1 MVNTYCKQR
10 VANFLRGRQA
20 FIFLALIF
28 FSMSGQLFSQQIT
41 VRGTVVAEAEN
52 ETLIG
57 VNILEKNGK
66 ALAATDID
74 GKYSIVC
81 DINSTLVFSYVGY
94 TTREIKVDNQAILDV
109 VLVSDSKLLDALVV
123 TGYRSE
129 IKSNVSSAIST
140 VKGKDVEKLVV
151 LGIDQALQGQAPGI
165 QVTQTSGAPGDDI
178 AVRIRG
184 VGTLGNSNPLYIV
197 DGVPTNAN
205 INMFATGDIESIDI
219 LKDGAAAAIY
229 GSRAANGVIVI
240 TTKKGK
246 SGIPSFNFSSS
257 IGMAKAYRLPKLLN
271 AKDFLDV
278 RNAAIKN
285 ANTLRDP
292 ARQLD
297 TIPNDVLDTLPDI
310 DWLDQVF
317 RTAPIQKYGL
327 SASGGSENSKYYIT
341 GEYLNQDGTY
351 KGQGFKKYSIRFNG
365 ETGNKW
371 FKVGNNISY
380 AFTDRQVSNS
390 TGDGFGPGNE
400 LSGIRYALIASPVF
414 NPYKPDGSYY
424 NVSSELGDPT
434 LFGDG
439 NANPLALIDATNWTV
454 QRSRIFGNI
463 FAELTLFKA
472 VKIRTNLGGDF
483 TFENEKKFKRKLS
496 EAIYNPTS
504 LNEGRV
510 FSRNLIWTNT
520 ADYEKRF
527 GRSRISG
534 VIGMEAIE
542 NRDNYLG
549 ASVNNFFRTDA
560 LFQNIDNSV
569 TTDIKNIGASGI
581 TTEWSLL
588 SYFAQVNYSFD
599 NKYVLG
605 ATVRRDGSSRFGADN
620 RWGVFPAVSAAWN
633 VSNEEFF
640 KNFEVFSTF
649 KLRASYGILGSQEI
663 GNYPYSSLV
672 GLGQRVY
679 SFGGGVVTGAQLLE
693 TGNSQIKWESC
704 TQYDFGL
711 DFSLL
716 NDRLSVFMDYY
727 NKTSND
733 VLVRVPIP
741 QSGGEQNPPYVNAG
755 SIENK
760 GFELGIIFN
769 NKFRDLNYSV
779 GGNISTVNNK
789 VLSLSDGE
797 PILGGFGL
805 SDGAITKTEVG
816 YPIGSFFL
824 YQADGLFQSQE
835 EIEASAF
842 QTKDTRPGDVKFADL
857 NGDKIIDQ
865 NDRTHLGS
873 PFPKFTYGFNL
884 SLNYKNFDLST
895 LIQGV
900 YGNDVYFLY
909 GNFAYETQSRG
920 FNSYDEIKN
929 YWTPTNTNTD
939 IPKVSLDDRN
949 GNRRVSTRFLQDG
962 SYLKVRNITLGYD
975 FKPMIKTNKIGSLR
989 MYVTGQNLFTFTKY
1003 TGLDPEIQAN
1013 NNDTD
1018 GAGITSDFAVGIDWG
1033 TVPAPRTFIIGL
1045 NLGF

>member
-1 MVNTYCKQR
+1 MVNSYPKQR
-10 VANFLRGRQA
+10 LGNFLGFAQT
-20 FIFLALIF
+20 FILFLVCIF
-28 FSMSGQLFSQQIT
+28 AADKISAQQIT

-52 ETLIG
+52 EALIG
-57 VNILEKNGK
+57 VNIIEKNGT
-66 ALAATDID
+66 ALAATDLD
-74 GKYSIVC
+74 GKYTIVC
-81 DINSTLVFSYVGY
+81 DINATLIFSYVGY
-94 TTREIKVDNQAILDV
+94 TSQEIKVSNQAILDV
-109 VLVSDSKLLDALVV
+109 VLVSDSKLLDGLVV

-151 LGIDQALQGQAPGI
+151 LGLDQALQGQAPGI
-165 QVTQTSGAPGDDI
+165 SVTQTSGAPGDDI

-205 INMFATGDIESIDI
+205 INMFSTGDIESIDI

-246 SGIPSFNFSSS
+246 SGIPTFNFTSS
-257 IGMAKAYRLPKLLN
+257 IGMSKAFNLPKLLN
-271 AKDFLDV
+271 SRDYLTV

-285 ANTLRDP
+285 ANVLRDP

-297 TIPNDVLDTLPDI
+297 TIPMNVLDTLPDI
-310 DWLDQVF
+310 NWYDQVF

-341 GEYLNQDGTY
+341 GEYMNQDGTF
-351 KGQGFKKYSIRFNG
+351 KGQSFEKYTLRFNG

-371 FKVGNNISY
+371 FKIGNNISY
-380 AFTDRQVSNS
+380 AYTDRKIINS

-400 LSGIRYALIASPVF
+400 LSAIRYALIAAPVF

-424 NVSSELGDPT
+424 NVSTELGDAT

-439 NANPLALIDATNWTV
+439 NANPLALIDATDWTV
-454 QRSRIFGNI
+454 KRSRIFGNI

-472 VKIRTNLGGDF
+472 LKVRTNLGGDF
-483 TFENEKKFKRKLS
+483 TFENEKKFKERLS

-504 LNEGRV
+504 LTEGRV

-520 ADYEKRF
+520 ADIEKRF
-527 GRSRISG
+527 GRSRVSG
-534 VIGMEAIE
+534 LIGMEAIQ
-542 NRDNYLG
+542 NQANYLG
-549 ASVNNFFRTDA
+549 ASVNNFFRTDE
-560 LFQNIDNSV
+560 LFRNIDNSV

-605 ATVRRDGSSRFGADN
+605 ATVRRDGSSRFGADS
-620 RWGVFPAVSAAWN
+620 RWGVFPAFSAAWN
-633 VSNEEFF
+633 VSNEDWF
-640 KNFEVFSTF
+640 KSLEIFSTF
-649 KLRASYGILGSQEI
+649 KLRASWGRLGNQEI

-711 DFSLL
+711 DFSLFK
-716 NDRLSVFMDYY
+716 DRLSFFMDYY
-727 NKTSND
+727 NKTSED

-741 QSGGEQNPPYVNAG
+741 QSAGEQNPPYVNAA

-760 GFELGIIFN
+760 GFELGVIFN
-769 NKFRDLNYSV
+769 NKFRDLNYSI
-779 GGNISTVNNK
+779 GGNISTVQNK

-816 YPIGSFFL
+816 RPIGSFFL
-824 YQADGLFQSQE
+824 YEADGLFQTQE
-835 EIEASAF
+835 EIEASPF
-842 QTKDTRPGDVKFADL
+842 QTDDTRPGDVKFKDL
-857 NGDKIIDQ
+857 NGDGIIDQ
-865 NDRTHLGS
+865 KDRAHSGS
-873 PFPKFTYGFNL
+873 PFPKFSYGMNFSVNW
-884 SLNYKNFDLST
+884 KNFDLSA
-895 LIQGV
+895 LVQGV
-900 YGNDVYFLY
+900 YGNDIYFLY

-929 YWTPTNTNTD
+929 YWTPTNTDTD

-975 FKPMIKTNKIGSLR
+975 FKPLIKTNKIGGLR
-989 MYVTGQNLFTFTKY
+989 MYITGQNLFTFTKY

-1018 GAGITSDFAVGIDWG
+1018 GAGISSDFAVGIDWG

-1045 NLGF
+1045 NLSF

>member
-1 MVNTYCKQR
+1 MKRLYLLVFAISF
-10 VANFLRGRQA
+10 VHILSA
-20 FIFLALIF
+20 
-28 FSMSGQLFSQQIT
+28 QQVT
-41 VRGTVVAEAEN
+41 VRGKVISEDEK
-52 ETLIG
+52 EPLIG

-74 GKYSIVC
+74 GRYTIEC
-81 DINSTLVFSYVGY
+81 DINSILVFSYVGY
-94 TTREIKVDNQAILDV
+94 TTQEIKVNNQAILDV
-109 VLVSDSKLLDALVV
+109 VMVSDAKVLDGLVV

-129 IKSNVSSAIST
+129 IKSNVSSAIAT
-140 VKGKDVEKLVV
+140 VKGRDVEKLVV
-151 LGIDQALQGQAPGI
+151 LGLDQAMQGQAPGVS
-165 QVTQTSGAPGDDI
+165 VTQVSGAPGDDI

-205 INMFATGDIESIDI
+205 INMFSTNDIESIEI

-229 GSRAANGVIVI
+229 GSRAANGVVVI

-246 SGIPSFNFSSS
+246 SGIPTFNFSSS
-257 IGMAKAYRLPKLLN
+257 VGISQAYRLPKLLN
-271 AKDFLDV
+271 SRDYLTV

-285 ANTLRDP
+285 ANELRDP

-297 TIPNDVLDTLPDI
+297 TIPMDILDTLPDI
-310 DWLDQVF
+310 NWYDEVF

-327 SASGGSENSKYYIT
+327 SASGGNENSKYYIT
-341 GEYLNQDGTY
+341 GEYMNQDGVFR
-351 KGQGFKKYSIRFNG
+351 GQGFEKYTLRFNG

-371 FKVGNNISY
+371 FKIGNNISY
-380 AFTDRQVSNS
+380 AYTDRKVINS

-400 LSGIRYALIASPVF
+400 LSAIRYALIAAPVF
-414 NPYKPDGSYY
+414 RPYKPDGSYY
-424 NVSSELGDPT
+424 NVSTELGDPVI
-434 LFGDG
+434 FGDG
-439 NANPLALIDATNWTV
+439 NANPLALIDATDWTV
-454 QRSRIFGNI
+454 KRSRIFGNV

-472 VKIRTNLGGDF
+472 LKLRTNLGGDF
-483 TFENEKKFKRKLS
+483 TFENEKKFKSKLS

-504 LNEGRV
+504 LTEGRV

-527 GRSRISG
+527 GKNRISG
-534 VIGMEAIE
+534 VVGMEAIQ
-542 NRDNYLG
+542 NQDNYLG
-549 ASVNNFFRTDA
+549 ASVNNFFRTDP
-560 LFQNIDNSV
+560 LFRNIDNSV
-569 TTDIKNIGASGI
+569 TEDIKNIGASGI
-581 TTEWSLL
+581 TTEWALL
-588 SYFAQVNYSFD
+588 SYFAQANYSYA

-605 ATVRRDGSSRFGADN
+605 ATIRRDGSSRFGADN
-620 RWGVFPAVSAAWN
+620 RWGVFPAFSAAWN
-633 VSNEEFF
+633 ISNEGFF
-640 KNFEVFSTF
+640 APLDFFSTF
-649 KLRASYGILGSQEI
+649 KLRASWGKLGNQEI

-693 TGNSQIKWESC
+693 TGNSKIKWESC

-711 DFSLL
+711 DFSLFR
-716 NDRLSVFMDYY
+716 DRLSFMLDYY

-733 VLVRVPIP
+733 VLVRVPVP
-741 QSGGEQNPPYVNAG
+741 QSGGEQNPPYVNAA

-760 GFELGIIFN
+760 GFELGVILN
-769 NKFRDLNYSV
+769 NNFRDLSYSV
-779 GGNISTVNNK
+779 GGNISTIKNK

-824 YQADGLFQSQE
+824 YETEGIFQSQE

-842 QTKDTRPGDVKFADL
+842 QTKDTRPGDIKFKDI
-857 NGDKIIDQ
+857 NGDNIIDQ
-865 NDRTHLGS
+865 NDRTHAGS
-873 PFPKFTYGFNL
+873 PFPKFTYGFNF
-884 SLNYKNFDLST
+884 SLNWKNFDLSG
-895 LIQGV
+895 LLQGV
-900 YGNDVYFLY
+900 YGNDIYFLY

-920 FNSYDEIKN
+920 FNSYDAIRD
-929 YWTPTNTNTD
+929 YWTPTNTDTD

-949 GNRRVSTRFLQDG
+949 GNRRISTRFLYDG

-975 FKPMIKTNKIGSLR
+975 FKPLIRSNKIGGLR

-1003 TGLDPEIQAN
+1003 PGLDPEIQAN

-1018 GAGITSDFAVGIDWG
+1018 GVGISSDFAVGIDWG
-1033 TVPAPRTFIIGL
+1033 TVPAPRTMIVGL
-1045 NLGF
+1045 NLTF